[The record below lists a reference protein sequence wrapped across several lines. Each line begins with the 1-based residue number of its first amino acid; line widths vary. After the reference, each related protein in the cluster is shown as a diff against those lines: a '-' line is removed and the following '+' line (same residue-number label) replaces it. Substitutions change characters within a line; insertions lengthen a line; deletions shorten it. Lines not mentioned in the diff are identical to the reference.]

1 MNKTLEQIIEEMEY
15 EYEVDIESVSV
26 TPKNELLFTTHNGDI
41 ITYDG
46 INSKIW
52 WITWELEETPCWE
65 CKDDLFYEVIKEKDL
80 TLLLTFFREDESLQ
94 GLYYMFIPFI
104 GFRLINDLS
113 NIVRYYSIEKKDWI
127 EYTLK

>member
-15 EYEVDIESVSV
+15 EYEADIESVSI
-26 TPKNELLFTTHNGDI
+26 TPKNELLFTAHNGDI
-41 ITYDG
+41 INYDG
-46 INSKIW
+46 INSK
-52 WITWELEETPCWE
+52 TWKLDKETQCWE
-65 CKDDLFYEVIKEKDL
+65 YKDDLFHEVIKEEDL

-94 GLYYMFIPFI
+94 GLYYTFIPFI